1 MIVPND
7 IRQSRN
13 GEQGSALIMTLMVL
27 LVLTL
32 IGTGTVYLTG
42 SHHEIA
48 ANSRA
53 GDQALYV
60 AEAGINWGLRWAE
73 DNGLAATAAGHTETT
88 TLRDGADSPVQ
99 FSGPTGAVD
108 ATVEV
113 EIGPSPDSQ
122 GQSITCGLVGFSE
135 RYGSPRFRVDSLG
148 MGPGG
153 SRRAIEAHVMLPP
166 QEGLCPPGTNVVGGY
181 AGGG

>member
-1 MIVPND
+1 MIVRND
-7 IRQSRN
+7 IQARE
-13 GEQGSALIMTLMVL
+13 GERGSALIMTLMVL

-42 SHHEIA
+42 AHHEIA

-60 AEAGINWGLRWAE
+60 AEAGVNWGLRWAE
-73 DNGLAATAAGHTETT
+73 DNGLAATAAGHTEVA
-88 TLRDGADSPVQ
+88 TLLDAGDNPIQ
-99 FSGPTGAVD
+99 YSGVSGLVN

-135 RYGSPRFRVDSLG
+135 RYGSPRFRVDALG
-148 MGPGG
+148 NGPGG
-153 SRRAIEAHVMLPP
+153 SRRAVEAHVLLPP